1 MQAESLTT
9 GQWWI
14 VAVAASAVFLAAV
27 HYCFRNRRATVC
39 SLIAPAIGAATV
51 LGFGRARDHSEVEAL
66 IIFSVSLLSLAL
78 LIVAMRPD
86 MERIRAKALAGETY
100 EIPKWKIN
108 LYGVLVVAFAV
119 VVVFLLL

>member
-1 MQAESLTT
+1 MSAESLTT

-14 VAVAASAVFLAAV
+14 VAVAASAALLAAV
-27 HYCFRNRRATVC
+27 HFCFRNRRATVY
-39 SLIAPAIGAATV
+39 SLIAPALGAVAV
-51 LGFGRARDHSEVEAL
+51 LGFRGAHDHSEVEAL
-66 IIFSVSLLSLAL
+66 VIFSVSLLSLAL

-86 MERIRAKALAGETY
+86 MEKIRARALTGETY
-100 EIPKWKIN
+100 EVPKWKIN